1 MGVRNL
7 QVRQTTHRH
16 HQEGGDGNYQLVG
29 EVELDVLVVVGLDVL
44 GVGSAEVG
52 LVVVLAEGS
61 LVLLELLV
69 VLVLLVVFLG
79 AVVVL
84 VPHQQLQMIRPI
96 VVGVNYQQV
105 AEVGLVLADLV
116 VVKLVWMELVAMVV
130 ELLVG

>member
-1 MGVRNL
+1 M
-7 QVRQTTHRH
+7 
-16 HQEGGDGNYQLVG
+16 G